1 MFCSALELSR
11 LEWLHFERISD
22 KLKILIPSWN
32 RAPVN
37 MQVKLA
43 RARVFAKK
51 KKNIEERQKHD
62 GEEKNLHAN

>member
-1 MFCSALELSR
+1 
-11 LEWLHFERISD
+11 
-22 KLKILIPSWN
+22 
-32 RAPVN
+32 